1 MAWEQA
7 VRTRGNR
14 DASVGDLVTQILRK
28 SRAVHRFFWHSFTNR
43 ASNLDGLR
51 HEVDHLSGP
60 WRDQIAE
67 VYINNLRKMC
77 NVARGFDFHFV
88 AFLQPNLHFKKNL
101 IGAEQTYIPLNGE
114 AEHFHETYQLIR
126 REGADLWQESAVSAD
141 CEGCAFVDISRM
153 FENSDREL
161 FGDGYH
167 TTGEGNRLIAEEMFS
182 HLREWVGKLY
192 QERGLHEVRPPKK
205 RLAGY
210 DAGHDTTDD

>member
-1 MAWEQA
+1 M
-7 VRTRGNR
+7 
-14 DASVGDLVTQILRK
+14 
-28 SRAVHRFFWHSFTNR
+28 
-43 ASNLDGLR
+43 
-51 HEVDHLSGP
+51 
-60 WRDQIAE
+60 
-67 VYINNLRKMC
+67 
-77 NVARGFDFHFV
+77 ARGFDFRFV

-141 CEGCAFVDISRM
+141 CEDCAFVEISRM

-192 QERGLHEVRPPKK
+192 QQRGLHEVKPRK
-205 RLAGY
+205 RLLVGY
-210 DAGHDTTDD
+210 GAGHDTTDD